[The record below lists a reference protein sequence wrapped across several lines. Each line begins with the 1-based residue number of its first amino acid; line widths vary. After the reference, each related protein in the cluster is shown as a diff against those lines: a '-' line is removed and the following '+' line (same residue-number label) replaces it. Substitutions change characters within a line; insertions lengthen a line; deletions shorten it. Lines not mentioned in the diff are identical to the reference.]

1 MMKEILTTAVA
12 VAIGIIIANIVS
24 KKILKTSS
32 WEEWD
37 DDDEWEED

>member
-24 KKILKTSS
+24 KKLLKTSS